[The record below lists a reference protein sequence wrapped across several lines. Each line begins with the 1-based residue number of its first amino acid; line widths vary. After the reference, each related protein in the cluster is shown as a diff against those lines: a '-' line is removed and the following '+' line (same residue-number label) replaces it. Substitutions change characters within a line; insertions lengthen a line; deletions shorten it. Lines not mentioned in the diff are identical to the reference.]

1 MTKLLKNTKSTK
13 SATQILLAI
22 AVLSVIATH
31 AALSLD
37 LSGAFSTIDTV
48 LDRDTSKLI
57 TNPAFA
63 D

>member
-22 AVLSVIATH
+22 GVLSLIATH
-31 AALSLD
+31 VALSLD
-37 LSGAFSTIDTV
+37 LSETFSAVGTV
-48 LDRDTSKLI
+48 LDRSTSELI
-57 TNPAFA
+57 TNPTFA

>member
-22 AVLSVIATH
+22 GVLSVIATH
-31 AALSLD
+31 AALNVD
-37 LSGAFSTIDTV
+37 LSETFSAMDTV
-48 LDRDTSKLI
+48 LDRGTSELI
-57 TNPAFA
+57 TNPTFA

>member
-13 SATQILLAI
+13 SATQVLLAI

-37 LSGAFSTIDTV
+37 LSGVFSGIETV
-48 LDRDTSKLI
+48 LDRDTSRLI
-57 TNPAFA
+57 SDPVFA